1 MVSTVTT
8 PTTLLEAVNLLLLA
22 IRVEKVMS
30 LASAESKQDAADALL
45 AINAASRAIQLKGW
59 EFNTEYDFV
68 IDPTPEGEIV
78 LPENC
83 VYVRKARCKEGNRLV
98 ERNRKLYDNRKH
110 TFNIGE
116 AVTTELVL
124 CLPFEELSEAWRN
137 YVMAQAGL
145 TFCTSKLPSGA
156 VFQWTSSYLDDA
168 RQQAIDEDT
177 AVHDNDLEGSSPHF
191 ARMRR
196 R

>member
-22 IRVEKVMS
+22 IRVEGVMS
-30 LASAESKQDAADALL
+30 LASAATKQDAADALT
-45 AINAASRAIQLKGW
+45 AINAASRSIQMKGW

-68 IDPTPEGEIV
+68 IDPSPDGEII

-83 VYVRKARCKEGNRLV
+83 VYVRKARCKEGTRLV

-110 TFNIGE
+110 TYVIGE

-137 YVMAQAGL
+137 YVTALAGN

-156 VFQWTSSYLDDA
+156 VFQWTRDYLDEA

-177 AVHDNDLEGSSPHF
+177 AVEDNDLEGSSPHF
-191 ARMRR
+191 AKMRR